1 MYQETFIL
9 ESVSGVTAMDTL
21 VIVTLLLDS
30 AWWVKLFSSNLIG
43 GRFFKMYFFNTYYG
57 LFC

>member
-1 MYQETFIL
+1 MYQATFIL
-9 ESVSGVTAMDTL
+9 ESVSGVTAMDIL
-21 VIVTLLLDS
+21 MIVILLLDS

>member
-21 VIVTLLLDS
+21 MIVTLLLDS
-30 AWWVKLFSSNLIG
+30 AWWVKRFSSNLIG
-43 GRFFKMYFFNTYYG
+43 RRFFKMYFFNTYYG